1 MLRAKQN
8 KLTQFFDL
16 VLTVLFAKISA
27 RPSSVG
33 RPGVRPRG
41 KRCKPGPV
49 WEVQRPVLSHQKLNQ
64 ALCVSTLLTVP
75 K

>member
-33 RPGVRPRG
+33 RPGLRPRG
-41 KRCKPGPV
+41 KRCKPVAQYGRSRG
-49 WEVQRPVLSHQKLNQ
+49 QSSAIRS
-64 ALCVSTLLTVP
+64 
-75 K
+75 